1 MPCYHPIQAWRS
13 RQGRGES
20 GKWGI
25 TFNKRDGYQ
34 DMLLTIPCGQCIGC
48 RLEHSRQWAIRC
60 VFEAQM
66 HKKNCFITLTYDD
79 QNKPE
84 NNSLQKRD
92 VTLFI
97 KKLRKKYGSKI
108 RFFMC
113 GEYGSQLDRPH
124 YHLCMF
130 NHDFEDK
137 KLWNVRDNVK
147 LYRSKELEKLWPKG
161 YTTIGDVT
169 FESAAYVARYCL
181 KKISGE
187 KKEEHYG
194 NRQPEYCNMSRRP
207 GIGKAWWDKYKND
220 VLSTDKIYLRKGIIA
235 KPPKY
240 FDNQVEQKKLERIK
254 LKRKKLINKE
264 ENNWERLAIK
274 ENIKKLQSK
283 QLKRGL
289 ECRF

>member
-1 MPCYHPIQAWRS
+1 
-13 RQGRGES
+13 
-20 GKWGI
+20 
-25 TFNKRDGYQ
+25 
-34 DMLLTIPCGQCIGC
+34 
-48 RLEHSRQWAIRC
+48 
-60 VFEAQM
+60 M